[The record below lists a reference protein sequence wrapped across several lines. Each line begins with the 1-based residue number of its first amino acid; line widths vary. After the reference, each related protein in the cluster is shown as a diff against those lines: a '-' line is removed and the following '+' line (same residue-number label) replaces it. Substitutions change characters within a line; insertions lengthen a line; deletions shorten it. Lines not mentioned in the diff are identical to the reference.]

1 MNARRTWG
9 RIAVAAAVI
18 AVAFGTGADWLMVGA
33 AVLTGWTIAVS
44 AYRAARMR
52 LVSIDLLVLVAAI
65 GAIVLR
71 NYWEAAAVT
80 FLFALGK
87 ALEAATM
94 ARTRRALSELVEAAP
109 DVATVERDGELITVP
124 TQELTVGD
132 VVVVRNGEQI
142 PVDGLVI
149 SGHGGVDEA
158 TITGES
164 MPVDKSA
171 LEVDG
176 PAHHDDASKHVYAG
190 TWLRSGLLRVRAE
203 RIGEDSTLA
212 SIIHRVEDAQD
223 DKARTQTFLE
233 KFSQYYT
240 PGVIVG
246 ALVAGLFTRNLE
258 LALTLLVIACP
269 GALVI
274 SIPVSVV
281 AGIGRSAKDGVLI
294 KGGEYLET
302 AARVNTLVVDKT
314 GTLTAGRPV
323 LTSVIALD
331 PDSEWDEREV
341 LRVAAIAETGSEHPL
356 GQAIVRGAQTR
367 GIDVPAVQ
375 WAEPQVGRGIRAV
388 VDGHEVIVGNMEL
401 LEQSVVALTPAALQ
415 PALQPVLT
423 AASASAASATNET
436 PEKCWG
442 SPEKP
447 GNPST
452 KSGSRLADA
461 AALDASVGV
470 GVDREAIRGALADL
484 QSRGQTAMVVGVDG
498 QPVGIIAVADE
509 IRADA
514 YPLATR
520 LAKRGITLVMA
531 TGDAPAIAHA
541 VAKELAITEVRA
553 GLLPEDKLE
562 LVRELQAAG
571 RTVAMLGDGV
581 NDTPALALAD
591 VGVAM
596 GAAGSPAAVETAD
609 IALMADKLSRLPHA
623 FDLAYRTVRTMRVNI
638 AIALVTVALLV
649 AGVFAGGVTM
659 ALGMLVHEASVL
671 VVIAIAMLLLRPT
684 SSPTSPISPTYLT
697 SPSSSASP
705 YASPYASPAKMV

>member
-9 RIAVAAAVI
+9 RIAVAGVAI

-33 AVLTGWTIAVS
+33 AMLTGWPIAVS

-109 DVATVERDGELITVP
+109 DIATVERDGELVTVP
-124 TQELTVGD
+124 TQELAVGD

-149 SGHGGVDEA
+149 AGQGGVDEA

-164 MPVDKSA
+164 MPVDKLA
-171 LEVDG
+171 GEVDG
-176 PAHHDDASKHVYAG
+176 PAHHDDANNHVYAG

-223 DKARTQTFLE
+223 DKAKTQTFLE

-240 PGVIVG
+240 PGVIIG
-246 ALVAGLFTRNLE
+246 ALAAGIFTRNLE

-281 AGIGRSAKDGVLI
+281 AGIGRSARDGVLI

-314 GTLTAGRPV
+314 GTLTAGKPV
-323 LTSVIALD
+323 LTSVIALET
-331 PDSEWDEREV
+331 DSDWDEREI

-375 WAEPQVGRGIRAV
+375 WAEPQVGRGIRAI
-388 VDGHEVIVGNMEL
+388 VDGREVIVGNMEL
-401 LEQSVVALTPAALQ
+401 LEQSAPALTPAGGGG
-415 PALQPVLT
+415 V
-423 AASASAASATNET
+423 
-436 PEKCWG
+436 G
-442 SPEKP
+442 V
-447 GNPST
+447 GV
-452 KSGSRLADA
+452 
-461 AALDASVGV
+461 DASVAI
-470 GVDREAIRGALADL
+470 GVDREAIRKALADL
-484 QSRGQTAMVVGVDG
+484 QSRGQTAMVVGIDG
-498 QPVGIIAVADE
+498 QAVGIVAVADE

-684 SSPTSPISPTYLT
+684 SSPTSSPTSQLYLN
-697 SPSSSASP
+697 
-705 YASPYASPAKMV
+705 SPAKMV